1 MTFKQVAHTGLATGL
16 LGILLFGGVASA
28 GDVSRGA
35 LLAAQCETCHG
46 MGGKGAT
53 PNPAINGMDVAD
65 MVDIMKAFASKEEAS
80 TMMYRHAAGYS
91 DDDLKAMAKYLKG
104 K

>member
-1 MTFKQVAHTGLATGL
+1 MTCKIVAQTGLAAGL
-16 LGILLFGGVASA
+16 LGILLVGGVASA

-35 LLAAQCETCHG
+35 LLASHCETCHG
-46 MGGKGAT
+46 MGGKGAM

-65 MVDIMKAFASKEEAS
+65 MVDIMKAFASKEESS
-80 TMMYRHAAGYS
+80 TMMYRHAQGYTEEE
-91 DDDLKAMAKYLKG
+91 LKMMAEYLKG

>member
-1 MTFKQVAHTGLATGL
+1 MTLMRVAQTGLAAGL

-28 GDVSRGA
+28 GGVSRGA
-35 LLAAQCETCHG
+35 LLAAHCESCHG
-46 MGGKGAT
+46 MGGKGAA
-53 PNPAINGMDVAD
+53 PMPAISGMDVAD
-65 MVDIMKAFASKEEAS
+65 MVDIMKAFASKEESS

-91 DDDLKAMAKYLKG
+91 DDDLKAMAEYLKG